1 MALIPFEALQ
11 FDWSKALDRK
21 RFESKFNQLKEDKN
35 SESNGQRILGL
46 IQLLVP
52 QFFIILVL
60 YGYVAYTITT

>member
-21 RFESKFNQLKEDKN
+21 RFESKFNQLKEDKK
-35 SESNGQRILGL
+35 SESNGQKILGL
-46 IQLLVP
+46 VQLLVP
-52 QFFIILVL
+52 QFFIILAL

>member
-11 FDWSKALDRK
+11 FDWSKVLDRK

-35 SESNGQRILGL
+35 SESNGQKILGL
-46 IQLLVP
+46 VQLLVP
-52 QFFIILVL
+52 QFFIILAL